1 MQEEIREILRS
12 SAAVKMNMA
21 EDKAQLKQIAAAG
34 ERVLETVRQG
44 GTIYLCGNGGSA
56 TDAMH
61 FCEELVG
68 RYKHE
73 RRGTKAMHFMDSGY
87 ITCWA
92 NDYEYDS
99 VFKRQVET
107 FCTPKDLLV
116 LITTSGNSRN
126 ILAAAG
132 AAKLKDCPMVI
143 LTGKDGG
150 KIAKSYPDCI
160 VIPSNKTEHVQEAHI
175 TLIHIFCEMI
185 ERSGLLK

>member
-12 SAAVKMNMA
+12 SASVKLKMA
-21 EDKAQLKQIAAAG
+21 EDPGMLKQIASAAD
-34 ERVLETVRQG
+34 RVLAAVRAG

-73 RRGTKAMHFMDSGY
+73 RRGTKAMHFMDPGY
-87 ITCWA
+87 LTCWA
-92 NDYEYDS
+92 NDYEYET
-99 VFKRQVET
+99 VFSRQVET
-107 FCTPKDLLV
+107 FCTSQDLLV
-116 LITTSGNSRN
+116 LITTSGNSKN
-126 ILAAAG
+126 ILQAYAAAQ
-132 AAKLKDCPMVI
+132 AKGCPVII

-150 KIAKSYPDCI
+150 KIAKLSNDCI
-160 VIPSNKTEHVQEAHI
+160 VIPTSMTEHVQEAHI